1 MAVKKDKVSWTYMG
15 EEISDFSQMPEGT
28 LGFIYKI
35 FNVTTGKYYIGRKS
49 VSSKR
54 KRKLTVKEKLLPE
67 NKRKT
72 FAFEQKEAAGW
83 KIYCGSNVELKEE
96 VKKGHKIEKTILHYC
111 SSKAE
116 ITYLETK
123 EILCSNALLDLK
135 SYNGW
140 IKATIYK
147 KHLI

>member
-1 MAVKKDKVSWTYMG
+1 MSGKKDKVNWTYLG
-15 EEISDFSQMPEGT
+15 EEINSFSQMPEGT

-35 FNVTTGKYYIGRKS
+35 NNITTGRYYIGRKS

-83 KIYCGSNVELKEE
+83 KTYCGSNVELKEE
-96 VKKGHKIEKTILHYC
+96 VKNGHKIEKEILHYC
-111 SSKAE
+111 FSKAE

-123 EILCSNALLDLK
+123 EILCSNALVDTK

-140 IKATIYK
+140 VKATIYK
-147 KHLI
+147 KFLI